1 MSYYDIAQNLVDG
14 LDHTDSNDNTYCL
27 ADIIGW
33 MTDSNA
39 GNNSDLNNALCA
51 MATRS
56 YSYDYTDFL
65 QMLADFMEEK
75 ELWKAIKTSM

>member
-1 MSYYDIAQNLVDG
+1 MSDYYQIAENLVNDF
-14 LDHTDSNDNTYCL
+14 DYIDSNDNFYCL

-39 GNNSDLNNALCA
+39 GNNDDLNAALCA

-56 YSYDYTDFL
+56 ESYDYTDFL
-65 QMLADFMEEK
+65 QIIADFMEEK
-75 ELWKAIKTSM
+75 EL

>member
-1 MSYYDIAQNLVDG
+1 MTDYYQIAENLVNDF
-14 LDHTDSNDNTYCL
+14 DYIDSNENFYCL

-39 GNNSDLNNALCA
+39 GNNDDLNTALCA

-56 YSYDYTDFL
+56 ESYDYTDFL
-65 QMLADFMEEK
+65 QMIADFMEKEK
-75 ELWKAIKTSM
+75 L